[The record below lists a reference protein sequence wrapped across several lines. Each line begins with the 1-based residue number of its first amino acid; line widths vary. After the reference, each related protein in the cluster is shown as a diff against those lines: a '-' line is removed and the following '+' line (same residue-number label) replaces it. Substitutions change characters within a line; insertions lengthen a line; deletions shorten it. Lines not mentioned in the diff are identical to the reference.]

1 MAIVKTLACSAH
13 HKEPD
18 EWVQTTENQEYKGFR
33 NVSKDSKPKELSKSR
48 GGDDLIKVWFQ

>member
-33 NVSKDSKPKELSKSR
+33 NVSKDSKPKELSKSK
-48 GGDDLIKVWFQ
+48 GGDDLIKV